1 MTEDGGE
8 IGIKSRQGKTVRERE
23 REGWRGRYKKR
34 YIQREGERE
43 RRG

>member
-23 REGWRGRYKKR
+23 RGV
-34 YIQREGERE
+34 ERKI
-43 RRG
+43 